1 MRSLKSWLGGDTDAL
16 VLRIFPFAARLPLSP
31 DALTLLGVAFSAAAG
46 WAFYADRVLAA
57 AGLLALS
64 GWCDLVDGVVARL
77 RRSASLAGGFTD
89 STLDRL
95 ADLLVFGGIA
105 LGGAERGELRLTF
118 LALWSAI
125 AAVLVSYARAR
136 AEVHLQRF
144 DSGLFGRFERFA
156 VLLVGALLGWL
167 EPALAVLA
175 VGTSATAIGRVLS
188 GRRLLAELERTG
200 VDPTAAPPRDPE
212 PPAAR

>member
-1 MRSLKSWLGGDTDAL
+1 VRSLKSWLGGDTDAL

-31 DALTLLGVAFSAAAG
+31 DALTLLGVALSAAAG

-105 LGGAERGELRLTF
+105 LGGAERGELRLSF

-144 DSGLFGRFERFA
+144 DPGLFGRFERFA

-175 VGTSATAIGRVLS
+175 VGTSVTAIGRVLS

-200 VDPTAAPPRDPE
+200 IDPTAAPPRDPE